1 MWMSVCR
8 TCLGHNC
15 SVQEKFELKRD
26 EDVLEEMEKFCY
38 MCHIISCYSGTSEA
52 VNARI
57 GIAWKKFRELNSVLV
72 GKLGLSL
79 KQMRRFISVVCDQ
92 FCGVVVTC
100 GNLLLWMR

>member
-15 SVQEKFELKRD
+15 SVQEKLELKRD
-26 EDVLEEMEKFCY
+26 EDVLEEMEKLCY

-79 KQMRRFISVVCDQ
+79 KQHEKIYQCCV
-92 FCGVVVTC
+92 
-100 GNLLLWMR
+100 